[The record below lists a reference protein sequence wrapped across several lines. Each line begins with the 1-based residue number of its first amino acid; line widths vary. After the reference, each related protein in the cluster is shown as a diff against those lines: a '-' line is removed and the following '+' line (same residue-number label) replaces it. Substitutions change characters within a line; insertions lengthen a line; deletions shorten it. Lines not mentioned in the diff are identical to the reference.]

1 MNIFLDT
8 FDEYGWVGIAG
19 LFMCMIIFILL
30 RKFGN
35 QLKIEVN
42 DGLSDIGKE
51 LTSQMKLQNEELI
64 HTIMDQQK
72 MLIDHIVKKDRQEEL
87 NHQYM
92 LNERMFNAEDINMKL
107 KDIMNIHNS
116 QRAFILE
123 FHNSYKN
130 LSGVPF
136 AKYSCNYEWFDKGL
150 MPLGYRCIG
159 LPFGSIAKVVQDII
173 MTSNQQVIYTD
184 MEKFEDENPSL
195 MSLLKDKEITA
206 IVYTGMY
213 DNKNTLIGL
222 LVLEYQTKVDINN
235 INLHQL
241 SIESAQLT
249 SILNI
254 RYKYTT

>member
-1 MNIFLDT
+1 MNVFLDT
-8 FDEYGWVGIAG
+8 FDEYGWAGIAG

-35 QLKIEVN
+35 QLKIEVR

-51 LTSQMKLQNEELI
+51 LTYQMKSQNEELI

-72 MLIDHIVKKDRQEEL
+72 MLIDHIVKKDEQEEL

-130 LSGVPF
+130 LSGVP
-136 AKYSCNYEWFDKGL
+136 ARYS
-150 MPLGYRCIG
+150 
-159 LPFGSIAKVVQDII
+159 
-173 MTSNQQVIYTD
+173 
-184 MEKFEDENPSL
+184 
-195 MSLLKDKEITA
+195 
-206 IVYTGMY
+206 
-213 DNKNTLIGL
+213 
-222 LVLEYQTKVDINN
+222 
-235 INLHQL
+235 
-241 SIESAQLT
+241 
-249 SILNI
+249 
-254 RYKYTT
+254 

>member
-72 MLIDHIVKKDRQEEL
+72 MLIDHIVKKDKQEEL

-92 LNERMFNAEDINMKL
+92 LNERMFNAEDINKM
-107 KDIMNIHNS
+107 
-116 QRAFILE
+116 
-123 FHNSYKN
+123 
-130 LSGVPF
+130 
-136 AKYSCNYEWFDKGL
+136 
-150 MPLGYRCIG
+150 LGITI
-159 LPFGSIAKVVQDII
+159 S
-173 MTSNQQVIYTD
+173 TSD
-184 MEKFEDENPSL
+184 MEKELNRLILDSFIS
-195 MSLLKDKEITA
+195 KIEIE
-206 IVYTGMY
+206 
-213 DNKNTLIGL
+213 KL
-222 LVLEYQTKVDINN
+222 
-235 INLHQL
+235 
-241 SIESAQLT
+241 
-249 SILNI
+249 
-254 RYKYTT
+254 